1 VGEVSA
7 CGARICAE
15 QAVSGDN
22 TLPRR
27 PAGCSLA
34 ALLPVAL
41 ALQLGGAGAGFR
53 DSQQTRW
60 GERRETMAG
69 AEPERTAPL
78 FFKAAVPN
86 PVRVVPSFLGEG
98 RWPARFLQMR
108 QTTTGAHPRPG
119 APFLPL

>member
-1 VGEVSA
+1 M
-7 CGARICAE
+7 
-15 QAVSGDN
+15 
-22 TLPRR
+22 PRL

-60 GERRETMAG
+60 GARRETMAG
-69 AEPERTAPL
+69 AEAERTAPL
-78 FFKAAVPN
+78 FFKGAVPN

-98 RWPARFLQMR
+98 QWPARTFCICDRLPQ
-108 QTTTGAHPRPG
+108 AHALVPG
-119 APFLPL
+119 HRCSPLTVS